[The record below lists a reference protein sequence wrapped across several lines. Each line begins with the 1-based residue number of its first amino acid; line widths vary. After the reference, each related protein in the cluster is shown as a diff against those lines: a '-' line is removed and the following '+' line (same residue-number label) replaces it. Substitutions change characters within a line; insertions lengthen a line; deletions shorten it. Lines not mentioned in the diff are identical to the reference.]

1 MTRIGA
7 WQTEMAVAET
17 AVEEMTTE
25 TVRITKR
32 EEEAA
37 VEAEPASNAMRKAT
51 SLENARTLTSS
62 MMVVAEAEVEEE
74 EAVVV
79 AVAVSATSATKKVT
93 LPENVQMIQMVA
105 VTAWIEDLT
114 SDRGETKKVAQRMA
128 TGQVMVVPTGTRT
141 RVVIRRMV
149 GANETE

>member
-7 WQTEMAVAET
+7 WQTETAVAET

-25 TVRITKR
+25 TVRII

-51 SLENARTLTSS
+51 SHENARTLTSS
-62 MMVVAEAEVEEE
+62 TMVVVEAEVEEE
-74 EAVVV
+74 EAVV

-93 LPENVQMIQMVA
+93 LPENAQMIQMVA
-105 VTAWIEDLT
+105 VAAWIEDLT
-114 SDRGETKKVAQRMA
+114 RDRGETKKVAPQMV
-128 TGQVMVVPTGTRT
+128 TGQVMVVVTGTRI
-141 RVVIRRMV
+141 RVEIRQMV

>member
-7 WQTEMAVAET
+7 WQTETAVAET
-17 AVEEMTTE
+17 EAEEMTIE
-25 TVRITKR
+25 TVLITKR

-51 SLENARTLTSS
+51 SLENARTLTNS
-62 MMVVAEAEVEEE
+62 MMVVVEAEVEEE
-74 EAVVV
+74 EVVV

-93 LPENVQMIQMVA
+93 LPENVQMIQMVV
-105 VTAWIEDLT
+105 VTAWIEVLT
-114 SDRGETKKVAQRMA
+114 SDRGETKKVAPQMA
-128 TGQVMVVPTGTRT
+128 TGQVMVVTTGTRT